1 MILLTMFRS
10 SEILENHVKTHL
22 AIDHTKVVT
31 LSEKTM
37 HMLDSSIFNNY

>member
-10 SEILENHVKTHL
+10 SEILENHVKIHL

-31 LSEKTM
+31 LSEKKNAYVRFQ
-37 HMLDSSIFNNY
+37 HFQ